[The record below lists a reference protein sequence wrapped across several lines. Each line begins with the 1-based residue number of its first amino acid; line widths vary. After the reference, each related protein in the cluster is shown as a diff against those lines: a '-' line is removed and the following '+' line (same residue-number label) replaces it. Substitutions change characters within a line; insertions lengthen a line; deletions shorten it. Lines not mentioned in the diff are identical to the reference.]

1 MAKQEKEARII
12 GSAQKCLQI
21 LSYMATV
28 NEELSILDL
37 AKSLDLNKSTMH
49 HYLAT
54 LTGEKYLL
62 QNPENRKYRIGPEA
76 FRVGESYLRKDLPYQ
91 DVEGILKEL
100 CDEIGFNVYFYI
112 RSGDKVTCVLSRQ
125 ATRLPYDRNSAG
137 IGTSLPLHASAAG
150 KIFLA
155 WLPEDERERT
165 LAKTGLNAYT
175 KKTITNPELLNK
187 ELTEIRL
194 LGYAVNDQEYDEEV
208 SLSVPVF
215 GFGDKVVGAISLASE
230 PTRLTDKQIKRLMRP
245 LVKYGQ
251 LLSETVHNVI
261 I

>member
-1 MAKQEKEARII
+1 MATQEKEARII

-28 NEELSILDL
+28 NEELSIQDL
-37 AKSLDLNKSTMH
+37 ARSLDLNKSTMH

-54 LTGEKYLL
+54 LVGEKYLL

-91 DVEGILKEL
+91 DIDAILKEL

-112 RSGDKVTCVLSRQ
+112 RSGDKVTCVLFRQ
-125 ATRLPYDRNSAG
+125 STRLPYDRNSRG

-150 KIFLA
+150 KNFLA
-155 WLPEDERERT
+155 WLPEEERDRT
-165 LAKTGLNAYT
+165 ITKTGLTAYT
-175 KKTITNPELLNK
+175 KKTITDPELLYK

-194 LGYAVNDQEYDEEV
+194 LGYAVNDQEHDEEV
-208 SLSVPVF
+208 GLSVPVF
-215 GFGDKVVGAISLASE
+215 GFGDKIVGAISLVSE
-230 PTRLTDKQIKRLMRP
+230 PARLTDRQIKKLMQP
-245 LVKYGQ
+245 LVKYGR
-251 LLSETVHNVI
+251 LLSEMVHNVI